1 MFHRK
6 LLSPS
11 LSRRPKAIIITIND
25 LYIALCM
32 NYEVKSRN
40 FLFQGL
46 LCFFEIAFLKD
57 HNFISMNYQIFR
69 ENEMAFTSFM
79 GTCWMWMMFPFSYR
93 FVQDLQV
100 CQSTKKS
107 FSTIVAG
114 EEASKVAHSAIL
126 MPPHKPL
133 TAALAFLWKDR
144 KILLKMIPV

>member
-1 MFHRK
+1 MINTFH
-6 LLSPS
+6 L
-11 LSRRPKAIIITIND
+11 TD
-25 LYIALCM
+25 LFPYCT
-32 NYEVKSRN
+32 YQFSVKI
-40 FLFQGL
+40 G
-46 LCFFEIAFLKD
+46 IVV
-57 HNFISMNYQIFR
+57 
-69 ENEMAFTSFM
+69 TSFWE
-79 GTCWMWMMFPFSYR
+79 TCWMWMMFSFSFR